1 MSKGEQH
8 ERNKKKEK
16 RGFVSYLA
24 GAGRDAGDEAARR
37 ELLVEEGVQRAFRLA
52 LDQLALDVVRLGR
65 GLNELNIDDRVR
77 VSIKRTKNATHTK
90 QSHRCL
96 SSIVRPTRPEKST
109 GNRCRSPRGREKK
122 NDTDRPIK
130 V

>member
-37 ELLVEEGVQRAFRLA
+37 ELLVEEA
-52 LDQLALDVVRLGR
+52 
-65 GLNELNIDDRVR
+65 
-77 VSIKRTKNATHTK
+77 VSYTHLT
-90 QSHRCL
+90 L
-96 SSIVRPTRPEKST
+96 PT
-109 GNRCRSPRGREKK
+109 
-122 NDTDRPIK
+122 ILL